1 MLSDYLPKQ
10 KICNCLNSPNKKFP
24 NAKHSIDNAYINP
37 YNPDMARGD
46 SYQLQGQQGGVVF
59 NAGGVAS
66 GNFRWIQIVNDTIFS
81 AIASP
86 NLTDASSKLITI
98 THPAGTGLGGVFTG
112 FTVTSGVVIAYTA

>member
-1 MLSDYLPKQ
+1 
-10 KICNCLNSPNKKFP
+10 
-24 NAKHSIDNAYINP
+24 
-37 YNPDMARGD
+37 MARGD
-46 SYQLQGQQGGVVF
+46 SYQLQGQQGGTVF

-86 NLTDASSKLITI
+86 NLTDASTKLITI
-98 THPAGTGLGGVFTG
+98 THPAGTGLGGSFTG

>member
-1 MLSDYLPKQ
+1 LP
-10 KICNCLNSPNKKFP
+10 
-24 NAKHSIDNAYINP
+24 KHSIDNHTSNL

-86 NLTDASSKLITI
+86 NLTDASTKLITI
-98 THPAGTGLGGVFTG
+98 THPAGTGLGGLFTG
-112 FTVTSGVVIAYTA
+112 FTVTSGVVIAYTV